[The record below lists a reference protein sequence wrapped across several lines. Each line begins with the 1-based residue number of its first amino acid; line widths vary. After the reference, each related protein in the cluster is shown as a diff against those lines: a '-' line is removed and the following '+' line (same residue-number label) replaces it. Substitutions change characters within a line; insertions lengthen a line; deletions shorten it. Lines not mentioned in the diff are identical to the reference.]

1 MYNRK
6 SRHIQRRH
14 NTVRQLFSSGIITI
28 YYVKS
33 SDNVLYP
40 LTKGLVR
47 EAVERSSKGMGL
59 RLGQVSMTV
68 TLSSRLEIPRS
79 RFKER
84 NKVVTD
90 GSTLSI
96 NSIHSHDEDNVQEKV
111 KTLRLVNEVIKL
123 KVFND
128 LLSLVDLTK

>member
-1 MYNRK
+1 MR
-6 SRHIQRRH
+6 
-14 NTVRQLFSSGIITI
+14 
-28 YYVKS
+28 
-33 SDNVLYP
+33 
-40 LTKGLVR
+40 
-47 EAVERSSKGMGL
+47 
-59 RLGQVSMTV
+59 V
-68 TLSSRLEIPRS
+68 TLSSRLEIPRA
-79 RFKER
+79 RFKEK
-84 NKVVTD
+84 NKVVAD

>member
-1 MYNRK
+1 M
-6 SRHIQRRH
+6 
-14 NTVRQLFSSGIITI
+14 
-28 YYVKS
+28 
-33 SDNVLYP
+33 
-40 LTKGLVR
+40 
-47 EAVERSSKGMGL
+47 
-59 RLGQVSMTV
+59 V
-68 TLSSRLEIPRS
+68 TLSRILEIPRS

-84 NKVVTD
+84 NKVVDD

-123 KVFND
+123 NVFNN